1 MTCSPTRAALAAA
14 FALAAMTVGA
24 APSAATVRHHHP
36 RTLHGKIAPREHV
49 PRHLGHGTGVP
60 PALGHRHAALCET
73 VKSHG
78 KEVTH
83 CRGGNH

>member
-49 PRHLGHGTGVP
+49 PRRLGNRTGP
-60 PALGHRHAALCET
+60 SPTPGHRHAALCET